1 MTTVPVSCGSPAAVV
16 PKFGLNPVKSSA
28 EAVDLPADDSEL
40 GAVVFQPLRRAL
52 CSLND
57 LLITLTPCSR
67 AEDVSDAED
76 RQATQFHDRLFRR
89 TDDTTALAAVKV
101 IKPASVPAPVFNT
114 GLSAA
119 SVANFPTTRCHFF
132 FR

>member
-1 MTTVPVSCGSPAAVV
+1 
-16 PKFGLNPVKSSA
+16 
-28 EAVDLPADDSEL
+28 
-40 GAVVFQPLRRAL
+40 
-52 CSLND
+52 
-57 LLITLTPCSR
+57 LLITLTPRSR

-119 SVANFPTTRCHFF
+119 SAANFPTTRCHFF
-132 FR
+132 FRRNKLIVHQLPSVAAQARVFARDAL